1 RNLDPSKLKGTLT
14 VAFVAQQWLGGR
26 GLQRLLF
33 ALKPDEV
40 IYVGRLMRAPAPP
53 AGAAAA
59 REPAQGFTQAA
70 GNGGLLASPK
80 PQAEPG
86 ALGVELKKLAA
97 QINVAFKTDYSAPL
111 LPRGASVAQLPE
123 RTVHLAV
130 ASTWPSTP
138 GEIVDGHDVA
148 GLNTLLQSYF
158 QGETAAI
165 EIPPA
170 QVLAEP
176 APPKR
181 PSLAPSPEAILKQL
195 IETYRVTR
203 GDEANA
209 AR

>member
-1 RNLDPSKLKGTLT
+1 DRLSPVALDRTFYAIGHSQWTAPAVGDRFGDAAVLAVLRNLDPSKLKGTLT

-70 GNGGLLASPK
+70 GNGVLLASPN

-123 RTVHLAV
+123 R
-130 ASTWPSTP
+130 
-138 GEIVDGHDVA
+138 
-148 GLNTLLQSYF
+148 
-158 QGETAAI
+158 
-165 EIPPA
+165 
-170 QVLAEP
+170 
-176 APPKR
+176 
-181 PSLAPSPEAILKQL
+181 
-195 IETYRVTR
+195 
-203 GDEANA
+203 
-209 AR
+209 